1 MASDSVR
8 VTDGPRELGA
18 FLRARRS
25 ELDPESAGLDAPGTR
40 RVRGLRREEVAQLAM
55 ISTDYYTRL
64 EQGRLSSASEEVLD
78 ALATALRL
86 NPDERSYLFRLASK
100 DSLHHVRARDPQ
112 GVRHS
117 THRLLEDIEEST
129 AVV

>member
-40 RVRGLRREEVAQLAM
+40 RVRGLRREEVARLAM

-64 EQGRLSSASEEVLD
+64 EQGRLASASEEVLD
-78 ALATALRL
+78 ALAAALRL
-86 NPDERSYLFRLASK
+86 NPDERSYLYRLANK
-100 DSLHHVRARDPQ
+100 DGLHRGHGRHEQ
-112 GVRHS
+112 G
-117 THRLLEDIEEST
+117 
-129 AVV
+129 